1 MLGSPELFCHA
12 ESPSQGAW
20 LGLRLRPC
28 PSSAVFLLGHGGR
41 AGQHSHAPT
50 SLPPLGRFV
59 APAGWLSPTGPV
71 LTHGHPLPCWP
82 HPHSTRSPH
91 VSVTWEC
98 DAGAAPSPTFLAILM
113 CPQGGESR
121 VASAKRFA
129 SIHSSPTAGEF
140 SSHFTYGA
148 TETWRDE
155 AARLGS
161 SVPGLRNPW
170 SLLQWP
176 LEKAVDQWG
185 KCPARAPRATSGPL
199 SQDTFLSYS
208 QILAD

>member
-1 MLGSPELFCHA
+1 MWLGLRTTGQMLGSPELFCHA

-129 SIHSSPTAGEF
+129 PFTAALPQENFPPILHTGQQ
-140 SSHFTYGA
+140 
-148 TETWRDE
+148 
-155 AARLGS
+155 RLGEMKQLAWGQVYLDSETRGLYS
-161 SVPGLRNPW
+161 SGL
-170 SLLQWP
+170 
-176 LEKAVDQWG
+176 
-185 KCPARAPRATSGPL
+185 
-199 SQDTFLSYS
+199 
-208 QILAD
+208 